1 MEVRNEKEK
10 SITDTENLE
19 RLRWLWMSNYEAFKL
34 NNFDG

>member
-10 SITDTENLE
+10 LE

-34 NNFDG
+34 NNFDY

>member
-10 SITDTENLE
+10 SIE